1 MESITRRRGLG
12 KKKILEHRQALEQLQ
27 ELGGIDDVDIKV
39 SLIQGLIPIALKE
52 VSALLQAEVKKLA
65 GEKQKHGKDCV
76 RWGGQGGSIYLG
88 GQKVPI
94 RVLRVRDKVA
104 DSEVPLENYHK
115 LQNSGQADERIFVQ
129 LLNGL
134 STHKYEESAALAPQ
148 VLGLSAS
155 SVSKRFRRQSAK
167 QLENLMERDLGG
179 YDFVAMFID
188 GKAFAKDGLVVALGV
203 TIDGEKII
211 LGIEQ
216 MNSESSQA
224 IGQFI
229 DKLIARGLRY
239 EQGLLV
245 IVDGS
250 KGIISGVE
258 KKLNGYALI
267 QRCRQ
272 HKKEN
277 VAGYLPKSEQKL
289 MKIKMTQA
297 YALER
302 YDEAEAALENIA
314 RELDT
319 RNPSAAASLREGMSD
334 TLTLQR
340 LGLNRNL
347 TRSFSNTNVIES
359 VQSQIGQYTDKVDR
373 WRNGRHIQEWTASAL
388 VRIEPRLNKING
400 WRALSKLREAL
411 RGELKLDQ
419 KIESNKDAELV
430 GAGA

>member
-1 MESITRRRGLG
+1 MKSIARKRGLG
-12 KKKILEHRQALEQLQ
+12 KVKIIERRQALEQLQ
-27 ELGGIDDVDIKV
+27 EFGNIDDTDIKV

-52 VSALLQAEVKKLA
+52 VSALLQTEVKKLA
-65 GEKQKHGKDCV
+65 GEKQKHGKTCV
-76 RWGGQGGSIYLG
+76 RWGNQGGSIYLG

-94 RVLRVRDKVA
+94 SVPRVRDKVA

-115 LQNSGQADERIFVQ
+115 LQDPGQTDDRIFLQ

-134 STHKYEESAALAPQ
+134 STHKYQESAALAPQ
-148 VLGLSAS
+148 VFGLSAS

-167 QLENLMERDLGG
+167 QLENLMKRDIGR
-179 YDFVAMFID
+179 YDFVAVYLD

-203 TIDGEKII
+203 AITGEKII

-216 MNSESSQA
+216 MNSESGQA

-258 KKLNGYALI
+258 KKFAGYALI

-277 VAGYLPKSEQKL
+277 VAGYLPKSQQKL
-289 MKIKMTQA
+289 MRIKMSQA
-297 YALER
+297 YALEKH
-302 YDEAEAALENIA
+302 DEAGGALETIA
-314 RELDT
+314 RELDE
-319 RNPSAAASLREGMSD
+319 RNPSAAASLREGMSY
-334 TLTLQR
+334 TITLQR
-340 LGLNRNL
+340 LGLNRTL
-347 TRSFSNTNVIES
+347 GRSFSNTNVIES

-373 WRNGRHIQEWTASAL
+373 WRNGRQIQEWTASAL
-388 VRIEPRLNKING
+388 VRIETRLNKVNG
-400 WRALSKLREAL
+400 WRALSRLREAL
-411 RGELKLDQ
+411 RKELKLDQ
-419 KIESNKDAELV
+419 KIETNKNAELV